1 MVKIAKNA
9 NPFTVVA
16 AAQTYFDDY
25 YQAPKSHKPHAPSS
39 RQTQSSRSNA
49 SNITKNKEIAKP
61 ITPPSESVFD
71 EDRMKETKTGKD
83 YAYHKE
89 KMMLCKQEEKGV
101 PLSAEEGDWLND
113 TNEESDE

>member
-1 MVKIAKNA
+1 MVKQHHNEVNEIRVEKIAKNA

-49 SNITKNKEIAKP
+49 SNITNNKEIAKP
-61 ITPPSESVFD
+61 ITPLSESVSD
-71 EDRMKETKTGKD
+71 ED
-83 YAYHKE
+83 
-89 KMMLCKQEEKGV
+89 
-101 PLSAEEGDWLND
+101 
-113 TNEESDE
+113 SDPEHA